1 MWGRE
6 RCECVKGFFIVL
18 LDIDYEEIIVDYLMM
33 LFFIVN
39 KILKYLN
46 VFINYFFFLI
56 VYDRYG

>member
-1 MWGRE
+1 M
-6 RCECVKGFFIVL
+6 KGFFIVL

-33 LFFIVN
+33 LFYIVN

-56 VYDRYG
+56 FYDRYG

>member
-6 RCECVKGFFIVL
+6 RDVCVKGFFIVL

-33 LFFIVN
+33 LFYIVN

-46 VFINYFFFLI
+46 FFINYFFFVI